1 MFKKKEEKKIPP
13 PPIKYSIPV
22 QFMGL
27 VIFVSSKKNKF
38 SINFENFQKTENPQ
52 IF

>member
-1 MFKKKEEKKIPP
+1 MLKKRSP

-27 VIFVSSKKNKF
+27 VIFVYLKKKIC
-38 SINFENFQKTENPQ
+38 INFENFQKTETPQ